1 MSHAWLRDYGSPYF
15 EYGIGLVHA
24 GYQVKITQKI
34 PQLQG
39 GEIYQPG
46 PLDLGHFMRATIF
59 SNQDAKRDFACKLP
73 IPLYR
78 PV

>member
-46 PLDLGHFMRATIF
+46 FGFGSFHEGY
-59 SNQDAKRDFACKLP
+59 DFFKSRCQKGLC
-73 IPLYR
+73 L
-78 PV
+78 